1 MKKPRVLHL
10 VNNLNVSGASVLLLD
25 TASCLRPGPGEFV
38 VCTLEEDNP
47 LAEALAAAGAVVVAG
62 GAASLLGATAW
73 ARRMIRE
80 HAPDIVH
87 AHLIPATQVGWLA
100 ARLTHVPAVTT
111 VHFTFDCLNRGRM
124 VRRLAAAS
132 YRLYGGI
139 FAISEAVRA
148 SVVVECDVPED
159 RVTVLRNGVDFA
171 RLDRCGPDA
180 RETARRTLG
189 LGPEH
194 TAIGYVGRLDRIK
207 GVHILVTA
215 FARLRTEFPAVRLV
229 IVGGGDQRK
238 RLESLAQDLDLG
250 GSVIFAGEQ
259 HDAAA
264 HLAAV
269 DLFVLPSL
277 TEGLGLSLVEAMA
290 AGLPVVASRAGGIPE
305 VVSHDETGLLFAPGN
320 SEDLASC
327 LNEMMRFPGLRRR
340 LAAAGKAAVR
350 REFAIDGHVERLYAE
365 YDRMIGTSGKRLAEA
380 AR

>member
-132 YRLYGGI
+132 YRLYGSI

-148 SVVVECDVPED
+148 SVVVECDVP
-159 RVTVLRNGVDFA
+159 
-171 RLDRCGPDA
+171 
-180 RETARRTLG
+180 
-189 LGPEH
+189 
-194 TAIGYVGRLDRIK
+194 RI
-207 GVHILVTA
+207 A
-215 FARLRTEFPAVRLV
+215 
-229 IVGGGDQRK
+229 
-238 RLESLAQDLDLG
+238 
-250 GSVIFAGEQ
+250 
-259 HDAAA
+259 
-264 HLAAV
+264 
-269 DLFVLPSL
+269 
-277 TEGLGLSLVEAMA
+277 
-290 AGLPVVASRAGGIPE
+290 
-305 VVSHDETGLLFAPGN
+305 
-320 SEDLASC
+320 
-327 LNEMMRFPGLRRR
+327 
-340 LAAAGKAAVR
+340 
-350 REFAIDGHVERLYAE
+350 
-365 YDRMIGTSGKRLAEA
+365 
-380 AR
+380 